1 MTEVWIEGDWKDLS
15 KGVIQQLLDEL
26 PKLGLE
32 VLVNP
37 IEKENENGE
46 LTGEWIKD
54 EDDSYIGHD
63 HRHILIRPKTIV
75 ETTLDVDVDVKL
87 FTREYDG
94 YTEIKTFSKDKVD
107 FLKETL
113 EFFNLENHEKA
124 SSWKKEW
131 NKILKKEPSAQLED
145 YIDEITGKE
154 IEYDS
159 YLIDGCAMYRD
170 ELYLYV
176 AWENYVIGE

>member
-1 MTEVWIEGDWKDLS
+1 MKNEVWIEGDWKDLS
-15 KGVIQQLLDEL
+15 NEVIQQLLDEL

-63 HRHILIRPKTIV
+63 HRHILIRPETIV
-75 ETTLDVDVDVKL
+75 ETTAEL
-87 FTREYDG
+87 FTRGYDG
-94 YTEIKTFSKDKVD
+94 YTEIKTFSLDKVD

-113 EFFNLENHEKA
+113 EFFNLKNHEKA

-131 NKILKKEPSAQLED
+131 NKILEKEPSAQLED
-145 YIDEITGKE
+145 YIEEITGGA
-154 IEYDS
+154 IGYDS
-159 YLIDGCAMYRD
+159 YLIDGCAMYCDKSER
-170 ELYLYV
+170 LYLYV
-176 AWENYVIGE
+176 AWENYVI